1 VWWEAI
7 LNAIDRQRWLDRPGK
22 VLRGAVGSALARGG
36 LAGRWLKNALHGT
49 WLGHPLHPV
58 LTDVPLGAWSA
69 VAVLDALDAFSGR
82 HRLRSGAD
90 AILGVGLAAAV
101 GAAASGLN
109 DWQHTHGRPSR
120 IGLVHGSL
128 NLSATLLY
136 ATSLWCRRNG
146 ARGAGQALGFVGY
159 ALAFAAAYLGGHLV
173 YGERIGVDHATREG
187 FPRDFVPVLPET
199 ELEEG
204 KPRRATAG
212 EAPIVLVRCGG
223 QIYALGETCS
233 HLGGPLSQ
241 GTLSDCSITC
251 PWHGSRFS
259 LEDGRVLDGPA
270 TYPAPRLEVRVHN
283 GQIEV
288 RAARA

>member
-1 VWWEAI
+1 M
-7 LNAIDRQRWLDRPGK
+7 NAIDRQRWLDRPGK

-58 LTDVPLGAWSA
+58 LTDVPLGAWTA
-69 VAVLDALDAFSGR
+69 VTVLDAAEVFSGR

-146 ARGAGQALGFVGY
+146 ARGAGQALGFVVDRNHDREPRRLRG
-159 ALAFAAAYLGGHLV
+159 AAGDDPIRLCYRPGRRCRSGEQHPSPPEATCSPEHLNRIV
-173 YGERIGVDHATREG
+173 ARRIGWAGHPVGHNRTRRPPVSG
-187 FPRDFVPVLPET
+187 AQDAALRRGDPR
-199 ELEEG
+199 
-204 KPRRATAG
+204 
-212 EAPIVLVRCGG
+212 GG
-223 QIYALGETCS
+223 
-233 HLGGPLSQ
+233 
-241 GTLSDCSITC
+241 
-251 PWHGSRFS
+251 R
-259 LEDGRVLDGPA
+259 
-270 TYPAPRLEVRVHN
+270 
-283 GQIEV
+283 
-288 RAARA
+288 